1 MIALLLAAALQCGAN
16 ATQMELDECSGN
28 AAQQAQSREA
38 IAYLVAE
45 RRANA
50 NIHLLH
56 SEVLWLDA
64 RSSACDF
71 DRSLVEG
78 GSIAPMVT
86 NDCYAAASTSRVRD
100 IGLFTGKANPR
111 AMIPSTHS
119 AAEHERIYGLLE
131 LLVTPQQRR
140 LLATSEQFFLWYRD
154 EACSHAKDGC
164 ATALTLTRT
173 QQLKDSWMAG
183 PFW

>member
-1 MIALLLAAALQCGAN
+1 VIALLLAAALNCGAA
-16 ATQMELDECSGN
+16 ATQIELDECSAN
-28 AAQQAQSREA
+28 AAQQAQTREK
-38 IAYLVAE
+38 IAYLVAA
-45 RRANA
+45 RRTNG
-50 NIHLLH
+50 NIHLLR

-78 GSIAPMVT
+78 GSIEPMVT
-86 NDCYAAASTSRVRD
+86 SQCYAAASVSRVRD
-100 IGLFTGKANPR
+100 ISLFTGKAN
-111 AMIPSTHS
+111 ANAVTPSKQS
-119 AAEHERIYGLLE
+119 EAEHERIYGLLE

-140 LLATSEQFFLWYRD
+140 LLANSEQFFLWYRD